1 MYGVQNRMHILE
13 GREEQDCDLLPLAF
27 LLGAF
32 PHSLEG
38 LGKSAYH
45 TGGMEPAPCLAG
57 YTCVT
62 LDEMRPAV

>member
-1 MYGVQNRMHILE
+1 MYVAQNRMYITE

-45 TGGMEPAPCLAG
+45 TGGMEPALRLAG

-62 LDEMRPAV
+62 LGEMRPAV